1 MIELVSAYRLA
12 NCRLSSEKE
21 HILKLATL
29 RYSASKGWEAPF
41 PALDSPQTLVIVFG
55 ATSFLDQPDPIR
67 ELTRAYPTS
76 HIVGCSTAGEILGT
90 EITDE
95 SLVVAVTRFSATTL
109 ASVVQPIQDASA
121 SYQVGVDIAQQ
132 LSGANL
138 NLKGVIVLSEG
149 TIVNGSQLVA
159 GVNSVLPPAV
169 VITGG
174 LAGDGPRFERT
185 WIIKDGKPQAGYVSA
200 VGLYGDHIHLGHGSK
215 GGWDTYEK
223 EYWITKSKNNVL
235 YEINGKP
242 ALQLYKEYLKERAA
256 ELPASAL
263 LFPLALRAKPGATKQ
278 IVRTVLGVD
287 EAAQSMTF
295 AGDMPQGYLA
305 QFMRANFDGLIQGA
319 ESAALMTEASTNRT
333 ATLMVAIS
341 CVGRRLVLKERT
353 HEELEMVSNTLPDFA
368 KQIGFYSYGEI
379 SPYASGA
386 CELHN
391 QTMTLTAISEPGFND

>member
-1 MIELVSAYRLA
+1 M
-12 NCRLSSEKE
+12 
-21 HILKLATL
+21 KLATL
-29 RYSASKGWEAPF
+29 RYSASKGWEVPF

-55 ATSFLDQPDPIR
+55 ATTFLDQPDPIQ

-109 ASVVQPIQDASA
+109 TSGVHPIQDASA

-132 LSGANL
+132 LSGAT
-138 NLKGVIVLSEG
+138 LKGVIVLSEG
-149 TIVNGSQLVA
+149 IIVNGTQLVA
-159 GVNSVLPPAV
+159 GLNSVLPPTV

-200 VGLYGDHIHLGHGSK
+200 VGLYGDHIRIGHGSK
-215 GGWDTYEK
+215 GGWDTYDL
-223 EYWITKSKNNVL
+223 EYRITKSKNNVL
-235 YEINGKP
+235 YEIDDKP
-242 ALQLYKEYLKERAA
+242 ALQLYKEYLKEQAA
-256 ELPASAL
+256 DLPASAL
-263 LFPLALRAKPGATKQ
+263 LFPLALRAKPGDTKQ

-295 AGDMPQGYLA
+295 AGDMPEGYLA
-305 QFMRANFDGLIQGA
+305 QFMRANFDRLIQGA
-319 ESAALMTEASTNRT
+319 AGAALMTKASTNQT
-333 ATLMVAIS
+333 ATLIVAIS

-353 HEELEMVSNTLPDFA
+353 KEELEMVSNILPNFA

-379 SPYASGA
+379 SPYAAGV

-391 QTMTLTAISEPGFND
+391 QTMTLTVISEPGFDE